1 MCDLKNGAAGPS
13 QRSQTRD
20 SSLLQGPALVEKSVK
35 QAASQG
41 PGKVRRTWACS
52 EEKKQAAEGGRQ
64 GGTGSHFLCSSP
76 PEECGDTP
84 WPAPSA
90 VSSSTHFRGPTRT

>member
-41 PGKVRRTWACS
+41 PGKVRRTWARS